1 MNQCWFL
8 NCENIATLNKS
19 IHRTCTEHKNIMC
32 GCYICCKRR
41 CKYCDKDG
49 TQQKYLKG
57 LKIMSN
63 EWYCD
68 EHINKD
74 DGMCSLC

>member
-1 MNQCWFL
+1 
-8 NCENIATLNKS
+8 
-19 IHRTCTEHKNIMC
+19 MC
-32 GCYICCKRR
+32 GSYLCYGRR